1 MRPAISDS
9 LISGQ
14 PLYLLNSN
22 ANFGA
27 PAVAVPL
34 LVARAT
40 HATGNVRLHVTGNPP
55 TTRAF
60 GLVCVQALSPSG
72 RAAAISPWSTAR
84 RERMCG
90 LMALRSYAT
99 ASMKQLTDSRP
110 VRGSGSGTKPF
121 GMHPECREL
130 RR

>member
-14 PLYLLNSN
+14 PLYLLYSN

-27 PAVAVPL
+27 PAVAVRL

-40 HATGNVRLHVTGNPP
+40 HATGSVRLHVTGNPP

-60 GLVCVQALSPSG
+60 ALCCVQALWPSG

-84 RERMCG
+84 RERMYG
-90 LMALRSYAT
+90 LMAPRSYIQMARNRT
-99 ASMKQLTDSRP
+99 AIP
-110 VRGSGSGTKPF
+110 PAGAVA
-121 GMHPECREL
+121 
-130 RR
+130 

>member
-14 PLYLLNSN
+14 PLYLLYSN

-40 HATGNVRLHVTGNPP
+40 HATGNVRLQVTGNPP

-60 GLVCVQALSPSG
+60 GLCCVQALWPSG

-84 RERMCG
+84 RERMYW
-90 LMALRSYAT
+90 LMAPRSYI
-99 ASMKQLTDSRP
+99 QLAR
-110 VRGSGSGTKPF
+110 
-121 GMHPECREL
+121 
-130 RR
+130 

>member
-27 PAVAVPL
+27 PGLAVPL

-40 HATGNVRLHVTGNPP
+40 HATGNVKLHVTGNPP

-60 GLVCVQALSPSG
+60 GLVCVQALWPSG
-72 RAAAISPWSTAR
+72 RAAAISPWSKAR
-84 RERMCG
+84 RFIERAAYRHLRVYGYPSTDLVVDKDSSVEERG
-90 LMALRSYAT
+90 LYSSPIA
-99 ASMKQLTDSRP
+99 P
-110 VRGSGSGTKPF
+110 V
-121 GMHPECREL
+121 
-130 RR
+130 